1 MTYESSLNFI
11 KEQIKA
17 FEFVL
22 EDSKNQLKFKTSE
35 QIKTQETIAAL
46 KVDINRLKKRDDSSL
61 ALQEDV
67 LRRKINLENSID
79 NITNAYAALAEIKLE
94 LNALH
99 AKYVKLISKRKALPQ
114 SVLST
119 KDVEKLNSLKSGMVN
134 RLNNY
139 NFTSFAASLISISE
153 DTYLPTREGYDIGFD
168 TSASDGIRIIWGYLL
183 SLFSVGRAYST
194 NHPGL
199 VIFDEPRQQEA
210 NKVSFAELLRD
221 AAELGFKWWTNN
233 FCNIRG
239 RECAC

>member
-1 MTYESSLNFI
+1 MKVVWISL
-11 KEQIKA
+11 
-17 FEFVL
+17 
-22 EDSKNQLKFKTSE
+22 KNRLKLLSLFWKIVKQLKFKTSE

-119 KDVEKLNSLKSGMVN
+119 KDVEKLNSLKSGM
-134 RLNNY
+134 
-139 NFTSFAASLISISE
+139 
-153 DTYLPTREGYDIGFD
+153 
-168 TSASDGIRIIWGYLL
+168 
-183 SLFSVGRAYST
+183 
-194 NHPGL
+194 
-199 VIFDEPRQQEA
+199 
-210 NKVSFAELLRD
+210 
-221 AAELGFKWWTNN
+221 
-233 FCNIRG
+233 
-239 RECAC
+239 